1 MSDDNNCN
9 VQNRSARTYS
19 FRSVGTQ
26 NERYRENRGRWDE
39 NEFPIGIKTPLEMGT
54 GADGLLKMH
63 KNLADQVHDNFRNL
77 VLTNHGDRLGLY
89 DFGANLQELTHE
101 LGSELGDKEA
111 IQRISKATS
120 KYAPFIQ
127 LVSFE
132 AFTDHREN
140 SHVAK
145 IGIRIMYDIPKLGV
159 KDKAL
164 EVVLYSTG

>member
-9 VQNRSARTYS
+9 VQNRSARSYS

-26 NERYRENRGRWDE
+26 NEQYRENRSRWDE
-39 NEFPIGIKTPLEMGT
+39 NEFPIGIKTPLELGV
-54 GADGLLKMH
+54 GGDGLLHMH

-101 LGSELGDKEA
+101 LGSEVGDNEA
-111 IQRISKATS
+111 IARISRAAA

-127 LVSFE
+127 LRSFE
-132 AFTDHREN
+132 AFTDHRDN

-145 IGIRIMYDIPKLGV
+145 VGIRITYSIPKLGIQ
-159 KDKAL
+159 DKAL